1 MGYGQ
6 FAKIFQLEEGLYCVY
21 KKIMVRIHILA
32 QKLSHGIMVI
42 TSDFGF
48 ENISLILVET
58 EYKHYLMLF
67 ERKNIRINVSLNLYF
82 IEKYT
87 IK

>member
-32 QKLSHGIMVI
+32 QKLSHDIMVI
-42 TSDFGF
+42 TSDFGS

-58 EYKHYLMLF
+58 TNIIYNGT
-67 ERKNIRINVSLNLYF
+67 KNF
-82 IEKYT
+82 
-87 IK
+87 